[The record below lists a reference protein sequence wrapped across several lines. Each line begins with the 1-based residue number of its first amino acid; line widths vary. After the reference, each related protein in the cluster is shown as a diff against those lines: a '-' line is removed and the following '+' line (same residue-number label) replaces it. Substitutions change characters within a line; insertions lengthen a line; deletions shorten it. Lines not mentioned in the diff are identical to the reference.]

1 MAERR
6 RVGGRRRDDRRRDRP
21 ESEFEERVVH
31 INPVSK
37 TVKGGRSRSFNAL
50 VVVGDRQGRV
60 GAGLGK
66 AKEVADAIRKAVDEG
81 KKNLIE
87 VPLVGTTIPHE
98 VTVRYSGARV
108 LLKPASRGTGV
119 IAGGPVRAVLELAG
133 VQDVLSKSLGS
144 SNPINVV
151 RATLKALSELRTAAE
166 VAEIRGKRVEEIIG

>member
-1 MAERR
+1 M
-6 RVGGRRRDDRRRDRP
+6 
-21 ESEFEERVVH
+21 
-31 INPVSK
+31 
-37 TVKGGRSRSFNAL
+37 
-50 VVVGDRQGRV
+50 
-60 GAGLGK
+60 
-66 AKEVADAIRKAVDEG
+66 
-81 KKNLIE
+81 
-87 VPLVGTTIPHE
+87 GTTIPHE